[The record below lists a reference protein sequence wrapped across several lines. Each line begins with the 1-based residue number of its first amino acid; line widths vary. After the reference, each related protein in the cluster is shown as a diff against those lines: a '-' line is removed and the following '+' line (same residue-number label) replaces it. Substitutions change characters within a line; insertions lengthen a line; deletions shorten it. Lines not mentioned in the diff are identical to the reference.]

1 MKLFAVLAAVL
12 LEHFRPLDTRLTV
25 YALFNQYSDTLE
37 RHFNAGE
44 RRHGVIAWSLAVLPP
59 VLVTAAVALALARVH
74 GLLALLFSV
83 LVLYVTMGFK
93 HFSNIAA
100 QIASALRGGELK
112 PARAAL
118 SRWYGQ
124 DAGEFNAQ
132 QIARVA
138 IEQSLIFAH
147 RKLFGIITWFVLLGP
162 AGAVLYRLAHMLM
175 LRWGKLD
182 PAESGAFGHWAQR
195 VFEWLDWIPERLTAI
210 SFAIVGDFEDAVY
223 CWRAQA
229 GVWQRPGQGII
240 LASGAG
246 ALGVKLGDALPV
258 SGGVL
263 ARPEVGLGD
272 EADADYVQSAVSL
285 IWRALVLWLAVLTLV
300 TIAIW
305 VGG

>member
-12 LEHFRPLDTRLTV
+12 LEHLRPLDTRLTV

-44 RRHGVIAWSLAVLPP
+44 RRHGVIAWCLAVLPP
-59 VLVTAAVALALARVH
+59 VVLTAAIWIALARVH
-74 GLLALLFSV
+74 GLLALAFSV
-83 LVLYVTMGFK
+83 VVLYVTMGFK

-100 QIASALRGGELK
+100 QIATALRGGELE
-112 PARAAL
+112 PARTAL

-162 AGAVLYRLAHMLM
+162 AGAVLYRLSHMLM

-182 PAESGAFGHWAQR
+182 PSEAGAFGHWAQR

-229 GVWQRPGQGII
+229 GAWQRPGQGII
-240 LASGAG
+240 LASGGG

-258 SGGVL
+258 SGNVL
-263 ARPEVGLGD
+263 ARPEIGLGD

-300 TIAIW
+300 TIATW